1 MVTCFFLL
9 IHFLVLQDY
18 ELPKRLT
25 LVIKLRNF
33 DFERY
38 WNTLIFFGKKKWCQI
53 RLCPVKQC
61 LISFKLH
68 CLSNILAISWEIRIL
83 NFVKIVF
90 FFQFRNLLSDQN
102 FSQFFVFCLICIFW
116 HYYRNTFDYKMSWNT
131 LMKILYLKG

>member
-9 IHFLVLQDY
+9 IHFLVSEDY
-18 ELPKRLT
+18 ELPKRLS

-33 DFERY
+33 DFEGH

-53 RLCPVKQC
+53 RLCPVKQY

-83 NFVKIVF
+83 NFVKIVCF
-90 FFQFRNLLSDQN
+90 FFNLGICCQIKIFPS
-102 FSQFFVFCLICIFW
+102 FFVFCLICIFW
-116 HYYRNTFDYKMSWNT
+116 HYYRNSFELKKF
-131 LMKILYLKG
+131 LLIIRCLEIL